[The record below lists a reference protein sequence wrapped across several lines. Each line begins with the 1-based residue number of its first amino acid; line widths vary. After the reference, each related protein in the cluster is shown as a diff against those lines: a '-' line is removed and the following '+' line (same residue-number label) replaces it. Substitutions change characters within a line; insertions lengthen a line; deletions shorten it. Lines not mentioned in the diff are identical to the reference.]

1 MIGRVLLDNENWL
14 VTFGLLRAKV
24 MLKNRR
30 LTRKASREESRYLV
44 NVLDELKLRGVPIE
58 PGNDYVNYVLD
69 SFAYAIFGGDA
80 RWQVFFALKTPKGF
94 AEMLLETQES
104 V

>member
-1 MIGRVLLDNENWL
+1 MIGRVLLDNEDWL

-30 LTRKASREESRYLV
+30 LTKKATREESRYLV
-44 NVLDELKLRGVPIE
+44 EVLDELKLRGVSIE
-58 PGNDYVNYVLD
+58 PGNDYVNYLLG
-69 SFAYAIFGGDA
+69 SFADAIFGGDA
-80 RWQVFFALKTPKGF
+80 RWQVFFAIRTPKEF
-94 AEMLLETQES
+94 AEMLLTPES